1 MLHHAAVQGAQGHA
15 ACGWH
20 ERVKREWVLGQ
31 SAENFY
37 RWVWAGR
44 TACVAGRPLE
54 TMHQPMGGWAMRG
67 HFKSAQISRGC
78 FAAIADDREGRT
90 NASYRSDSGRI
101 KRYVVHRNRATDY
114 SESDVA
120 RPAQSKREGGF
131 YRLFCLL
138 GGCIQQPLVQIHRP
152 TAKRIPEQRFRPIG
166 PRPAKAPLL
175 LVRVATAL

>member
-1 MLHHAAVQGAQGHA
+1 VAVQGARGRA
-15 ACGWH
+15 ARRLRERDKR
-20 ERVKREWVLGQ
+20 ERVRGR
-31 SAENFY
+31 SAENHLPMGL
-37 RWVWAGR
+37 GR
-44 TACVAGRPLE
+44 ADSLRGRE
-54 TMHQPMGGWAMRG
+54 AVGDNAQPMGGWAKRG

-78 FAAIADDREGRT
+78 FATIADDREGRT

>member
-20 ERVKREWVLGQ
+20 ERAKREWVLGR
-31 SAENFY
+31 SAENLY

-78 FAAIADDREGRT
+78 FAAIAVIRFLSLSADCRLCPVSRQRQAPGISELCGAWTR
-90 NASYRSDSGRI
+90 AAPERLRSLSSPSGERSSKVMHAPRSRCRPDAGMPAAI
-101 KRYVVHRNRATDY
+101 SA
-114 SESDVA
+114 DV
-120 RPAQSKREGGF
+120 SG
-131 YRLFCLL
+131 
-138 GGCIQQPLVQIHRP
+138 P
-152 TAKRIPEQRFRPIG
+152 TWPCPYACFVLQ
-166 PRPAKAPLL
+166 KA
-175 LVRVATAL
+175 